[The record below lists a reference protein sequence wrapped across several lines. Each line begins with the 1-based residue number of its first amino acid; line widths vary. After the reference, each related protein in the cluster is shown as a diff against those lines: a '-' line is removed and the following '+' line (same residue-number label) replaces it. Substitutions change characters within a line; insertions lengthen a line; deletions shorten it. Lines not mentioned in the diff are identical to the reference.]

1 MNYMAGFESFKC
13 NYFHFCFFFSFV
25 FQPDNYCCLKAFTCK
40 CLKSAYWV
48 WSSQYSVRLLFWN
61 LKTLFN
67 WRALGKN
74 VLTDILRFFS
84 FVLLSVRTFLPRAL
98 KLLISNLSFLFDE
111 FYEQFY
117 NRSKL
122 FGGKQTLSSIVFS
135 FISCSETSCW
145 FKSFCTFINKI
156 NFAISSRL
164 LIFSALVKV
173 SMWSCESICHN
184 SWDYLKSS
192 ALKSP

>member
-1 MNYMAGFESFKC
+1 MKYATTHSWSVSLFPIKVNTIKWITWQGLNHLNATIFTFLL
-13 NYFHFCFFFSFV
+13 FFSFV
-25 FQPDNYCCLKAFTCK
+25 FQTDNYCCLKAFTCK

-61 LKTLFN
+61 LKTHY
-67 WRALGKN
+67 
-74 VLTDILRFFS
+74 IQ
-84 FVLLSVRTFLPRAL
+84 
-98 KLLISNLSFLFDE
+98 LLISNLSFLFDE
-111 FYEQFY
+111 FYEQLY

-145 FKSFCTFINKI
+145 FKSFPTFINKI

-173 SMWSCESICHN
+173 SMWSCESICNN
-184 SWDYLKSS
+184 S
-192 ALKSP
+192 

>member
-1 MNYMAGFESFKC
+1 MQLFSLFL
-13 NYFHFCFFFSFV
+13 FCFV
-25 FQPDNYCCLKAFTCK
+25 FQADNYCCLKAFTCK
-40 CLKSAYWV
+40 CLKNAYWV
-48 WSSQYSVRLLFWN
+48 WSSQYSMRLLFWN
-61 LKTLFN
+61 LKTHYIQL
-67 WRALGKN
+67 W
-74 VLTDILRFFS
+74 
-84 FVLLSVRTFLPRAL
+84 
-98 KLLISNLSFLFDE
+98 ISNLSFLFDE

-145 FKSFCTFINKI
+145 LKSFSTFINKI
-156 NFAISSRL
+156 KFAISSRL

-173 SMWSCESICHN
+173 SVWSCESICQN